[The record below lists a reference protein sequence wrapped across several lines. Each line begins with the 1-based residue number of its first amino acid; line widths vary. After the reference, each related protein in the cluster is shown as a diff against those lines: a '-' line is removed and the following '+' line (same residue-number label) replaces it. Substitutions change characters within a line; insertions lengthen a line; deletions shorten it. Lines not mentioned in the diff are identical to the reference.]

1 MITVVGIGPGGTQDY
16 LFNKAQSAIEA
27 ADKIIG
33 SKRQLKLVPIKKKK
47 NCQILPSKLEDL
59 LILLNDYQ
67 DDNLVLLA
75 SGDPLTYGI
84 GKWLIQRFPAEKLT
98 ILPGISSLQ
107 YLFNRIDIPMEDC
120 FITSSHGRIPDY
132 SMIFNLPK
140 VGIVTDKT
148 IGPYQLAQESIKCP
162 KHAIFY
168 IGENLSYTDEK
179 IRCYKASDVPD
190 EDYQMNAVVIINEG

>member
-84 GKWLIQRFPAEKLT
+84 GKWLIQ
-98 ILPGISSLQ
+98 
-107 YLFNRIDIPMEDC
+107 
-120 FITSSHGRIPDY
+120 
-132 SMIFNLPK
+132 
-140 VGIVTDKT
+140 
-148 IGPYQLAQESIKCP
+148 
-162 KHAIFY
+162 
-168 IGENLSYTDEK
+168 
-179 IRCYKASDVPD
+179 
-190 EDYQMNAVVIINEG
+190 